1 MLTIKNKRKMLN
13 KSLCLAFAF
22 LMSINSFAAIVSDN
36 DGSAFVTKAEFEALK
51 DDFAD
56 QVVNY
61 NESIDKKIDGAIASY
76 LAGVRLSKKTPY
88 STEHQTGSDKWNY
101 VKMMNF
107 TPVEIEQVPNLNLNF
122 GVFGTTLYYNALYR
136 MCWYTNAD
144 LKYAAGHS
152 SISTRNRKNC
162 VDLGTEPGSTGT
174 VPDLCGW
181 RGRCYDLEDSILAY
195 KELSTPKLWG
205 KVSTPALSGTQR
217 GYLRGPQQSRFD
229 VVRALQFN
237 SGYFNKSD
245 IYNGWKATVYYN
257 FNKDNSEG
265 SFYADGETWTDYA
278 KAAFNSSIKLNKVNG
293 EEYFD
298 KHILN
303 WKSINF
309 ERPTEPTW
317 SSWLGGLKT
326 LSQDDVL
333 KNKTTKVGIWGV
345 HETGAY
351 ENTSINKQYNHSV
364 SPLDNRTYYHQSFGS
379 WWSGANGAATSDDMK
394 GVGVVEKTFASNK
407 ILQWFK
413 EGTDNKYALNRDDKI
428 EVDPMDLLNGYLVG
442 SLKSG
447 DTFEWEPTISG
458 YYFPYAKTQSF
469 HSYTKKGTTYQQYGD
484 YCLDGNCTNT
494 AHHVTAVPKWRIVLA
509 TCYFGDGTTCLTS
522 KTIDGKN
529 NGKILK
535 EKGQT
540 TDYKE
545 CDNGGK
551 VKFEFKVE
559 DDCIVVAKWYPTG
572 MKLYGTSTELSPDD
586 CYWYGNLDL
595 AKCGT
600 YYATAE

>member
-1 MLTIKNKRKMLN
+1 MLKKTFCFI
-13 KSLCLAFAF
+13 LAFLF
-22 LMSINSFAAIVSDN
+22 SINSFAAVVSDS
-36 DGSAFVTKAEFEALK
+36 DGSAFVTKEEFETLK
-51 DDFAD
+51 SGFTD
-56 QVVNY
+56 QITNY
-61 NESIDKKIDGAIASY
+61 NESIDKKIDGAIAAY
-76 LAGVRLSKKTPY
+76 LDGVRISKKTPY
-88 STEHQTGSDKWNY
+88 ATEHQTGSDKWNY

-144 LKYAAGHS
+144 LTYAAARS
-152 SISTRNRKNC
+152 SVATRNRKNC

-174 VPDLCGW
+174 VPDICGW

-195 KELSTPKLWG
+195 KELATPNRWS
-205 KVSTPALSGTQR
+205 KVSSPGLSGTDR
-217 GYLRGPQQSRFD
+217 GYLRSPHISRFD

-237 SGYFNKSD
+237 SGYFDKSN
-245 IYNGWKATVYYN
+245 IYQNWKSTVYYN
-257 FNKDNSEG
+257 FNLNNGEG
-265 SFYADGETWTDYA
+265 SFYANGESWTDYA
-278 KAAFNSSIKLNKVNG
+278 KAAFNSAIKLNKING

-303 WKSINF
+303 WKSISF
-309 ERPTEPTW
+309 QRPTEPTW

-333 KNKTTKVGIWGV
+333 KNKTTKKGVWGV

-351 ENTSINKQYNHSV
+351 ENLNINTKYFHSV
-364 SPLDNRTYYHQSFGS
+364 DLDNRTYYHQAFGS
-379 WWSGANGAATSDDMK
+379 WWSGENQSTTTADMK
-394 GVGVVEKTFASNK
+394 GVGVVEKNFASDA

-413 EGTDNKYALNRDDKI
+413 EGSDNKYELSRDDKI
-428 EVDPMDLLNGYLVG
+428 KVDPMDLLNGYLVG

-458 YYFPYAKTQSF
+458 YYFPYAKSTHY
-469 HSYTKKGTTYQQYGD
+469 HSYTKNGTTYYQYGD

-509 TCYFGDGTTCLTS
+509 TCYFGEGTNLLTS
-522 KTIDGKN
+522 KTIDGQN
-529 NGKILK
+529 NGKVLK
-535 EKGQT
+535 EKNQT

-545 CDNGGK
+545 LDNGGK

-559 DDCIVVAKWYPTG
+559 DDCIVVAKWYPVG
-572 MKLYGTSTELSPDD
+572 MKQYGSTTDLGSDD
-586 CYWYGNLDL
+586 CYWYGSLDL
-595 AKCGT
+595 TQCGSYFVT
-600 YYATAE
+600 PE